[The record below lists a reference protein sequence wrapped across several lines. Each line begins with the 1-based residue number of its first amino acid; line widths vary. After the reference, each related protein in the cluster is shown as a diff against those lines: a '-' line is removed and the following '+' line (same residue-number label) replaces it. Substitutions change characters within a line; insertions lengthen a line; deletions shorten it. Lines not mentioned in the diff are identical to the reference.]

1 MPDRETQDD
10 LPRFVL
16 DLDDISDVDD
26 LELPDVKTPKQPRS
40 AVGLA
45 LGSELRPRVIA
56 QDVPNELDLALMADR
71 LDIDPPTEP
80 PTPPWPSAP
89 GVASLEPP
97 DEISDDSVDESP
109 TPKFR
114 PR

>member
-1 MPDRETQDD
+1 MPDGETEDD

-26 LELPDVKTPKQPRS
+26 LELPDVKTPRQPRS
-40 AVGLA
+40 ALA

-56 QDVPNELDLALMADR
+56 QDVPNELDLALMAYL
-71 LDIDPPTEP
+71 LDIDVPAADP
-80 PTPPWPSAP
+80 PTPPWPVELP
-89 GVASLEPP
+89 EPP
-97 DEISDDSVDESP
+97 DEISDDSVDDSP
-109 TPKFR
+109 TPRFR